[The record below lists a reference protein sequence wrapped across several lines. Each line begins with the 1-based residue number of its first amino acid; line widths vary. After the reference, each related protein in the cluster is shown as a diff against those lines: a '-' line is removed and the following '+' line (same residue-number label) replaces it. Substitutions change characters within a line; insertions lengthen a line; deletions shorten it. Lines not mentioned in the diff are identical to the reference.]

1 MSRLPTSPARNGF
14 VTLSSVDECQRSESA
29 PCGDP
34 PTMHILVVSDLHGDL
49 KAAQEACQLAK
60 PDLILSCGDWGDPE
74 EVTKADF
81 ESIQAFAPIHT
92 TFGNHDAVELL
103 KNLHNPDGTPV
114 LLPQGQAVVV
124 AGLRLASIGGIW
136 AKSHSK
142 PYYVTDLD
150 VAAMAERIAKGG
162 PTDILL
168 THGCAIGVADLTP
181 SGRHGGQ
188 RRFLEATKTI
198 APRLHLCGHL
208 HLPQEHIL
216 KDGRKVVNVGQTPE
230 GSFVLIDFDASRN
243 VLEST
248 LKPPTGPP

>member
-1 MSRLPTSPARNGF
+1 MSCLPTSPVRNGF
-14 VTLSSVDECQRSESA
+14 VTLSGVDECQSRESA
-29 PCGDP
+29 PRGDP
-34 PTMHILVVSDLHGDL
+34 LTMLILVVSDLHGDL
-49 KAAQEACQLAK
+49 NAAKEACQLAK

-74 EVTKADF
+74 EVTKDDF
-81 ESIQAFAPIHT
+81 EAIQKFAPIYT
-92 TFGNHDAVELL
+92 TFGNHDAVEIL
-103 KNLHNPDGTPV
+103 KNLNNHDGTPV
-114 LLPQGQAVVV
+114 LLPQGQAVVI

-150 VAAMAERIAKGG
+150 VAAMAEHIAKAG
-162 PTDILL
+162 PIDILL

-188 RRFLEATKTI
+188 RCFLEATKTI

-208 HLPQEHIL
+208 HRAQEHLL

-230 GSFVLIDFDASRN
+230 GSYVVIDFDASRSL
-243 VLEST
+243 LEST
-248 LKPPTGPP
+248 LKCLPGRG